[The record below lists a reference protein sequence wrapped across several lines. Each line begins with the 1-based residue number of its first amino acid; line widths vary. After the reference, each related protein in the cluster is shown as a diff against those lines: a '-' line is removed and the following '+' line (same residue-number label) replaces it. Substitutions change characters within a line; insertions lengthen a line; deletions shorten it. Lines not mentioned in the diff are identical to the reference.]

1 MNAGI
6 ILIVPFLQS
15 PVIMAVHLT
24 TLVINVLLA
33 SLSRRQVLGDGLVLL
48 MIVVGLEKGNM
59 LPMMFIFGVVMDVS
73 FLAIEQGMVELL
85 VFLHIITAEH
95 LVRKEDVVSN
105 YFCSRAE
112 TISSVT
118 FLASPY
124 SIIVLSAKNNGFS
137 TPE

>member
-1 MNAGI
+1 
-6 ILIVPFLQS
+6 
-15 PVIMAVHLT
+15 
-24 TLVINVLLA
+24 
-33 SLSRRQVLGDGLVLL
+33 
-48 MIVVGLEKGNM
+48 M